1 MITDTCACSFEFVL
15 WKSKASVVK
24 ALANENSSDTSV
36 SKLLCVTVRM
46 WKLHHPRLAQTQT
59 SKATSCAYSFLSAQW
74 WLVGRKDKTEKNR
87 EIHSVSATELI
98 KPFKL
103 SLGRNSKDLWTCFYT
118 APRYYKAS
126 SIIICPQLSLDKYY
140 LLIGASV
147 RNSIRGRDN

>member
-1 MITDTCACSFEFVL
+1 MTLGRYTFPL
-15 WKSKASVVK
+15 WGKKKNISGSEAS
-24 ALANENSSDTSV
+24 T
-36 SKLLCVTVRM
+36 KLERSTKILCWERQ
-46 WKLHHPRLAQTQT
+46 KLCIQTRKFNLQCLT
-59 SKATSCAYSFLSAQW
+59 NRSHSEEE
-74 WLVGRKDKTEKNR
+74 KDKTEKNR
-87 EIHSVSATELI
+87 EVHSVSATELI